1 MVLARMTHS
10 IQPSELHSCHR
21 APAIGGRTLEPFT
34 SSVIPV
40 PRVILPAF
48 DTGVE
53 TLALI
58 SEATPQRTIEPNAAL
73 LAGVFE
79 GRKL

>member
-1 MVLARMTHS
+1 MNFTRV
-10 IQPSELHSCHR
+10 
-21 APAIGGRTLEPFT
+21 IGLLQLGGGLWSRRGHPFERFT